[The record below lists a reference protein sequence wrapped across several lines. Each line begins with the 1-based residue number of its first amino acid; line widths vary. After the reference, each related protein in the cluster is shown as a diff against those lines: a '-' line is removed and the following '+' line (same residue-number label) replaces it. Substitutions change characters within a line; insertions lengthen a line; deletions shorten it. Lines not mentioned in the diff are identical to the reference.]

1 MYKKPVTNKA
11 ILCWIILLCL
21 TQLVAC
27 SLTSR
32 RFNVQGDG
40 APPFDV
46 DVSKIPDAEPKKEP
60 FSSYANKSYDLNGR
74 HYKVLKS
81 AKGYTRSGTA
91 SWYGSMFHDR
101 LTSTGERYNMFA
113 MTAASTE
120 LPIPCY
126 VKVTNL
132 ENGKEVVVRVN
143 DRGPFENKRIIDLS
157 FVAAKKL
164 GFANKGVARVRVAA
178 IDPDKWHKKSHP
190 VYLASNPDKPVK
202 ANVSTEKKVYL
213 QVGAFAELDSA
224 KKLSKKINQ
233 LADLNTEINKI
244 SRNEMPLYRVRV
256 GPLLS
261 LKESDRVKNLLK
273 DNGLGKNAMVV
284 SG

>member
-1 MYKKPVTNKA
+1 MYKKPVTNKTV
-11 ILCWIILLCL
+11 LYWIILLCF

-32 RFNVQGDG
+32 KFNVYGDG

-60 FSSYANKSYDLNGR
+60 LHPRGNQSYDLNGR
-74 HYKVLKS
+74 HYRVLKN
-81 AKGYTRSGTA
+81 AKGYSRSGTA
-91 SWYGSMFHDR
+91 SWYGSMFHDK

-120 LPIPCY
+120 LPLPCY

-132 ENGKEVVVRVN
+132 ENGKDVVVRVN

-157 FVAAKKL
+157 YVAAKKL
-164 GFANKGVARVRVAA
+164 GFADQGVAKVKVVA
-178 IDPDKWHKKSHP
+178 IDPDKWGKKYKHT
-190 VYLASNPDKPVK
+190 YLASNSKTT
-202 ANVSTEKKVYL
+202 ATASEAKKKMYV
-213 QVGAFAELDSA
+213 QVGAFAELSTA
-224 KKLSKKINQ
+224 RKLSKQINH
-233 LADLNTEINKI
+233 LALNTEINKI
-244 SRNEMPLYRVRV
+244 TRDKMPLYRVRV

-261 LKESDRVKNLLK
+261 LKESDQVRSRLK
-273 DNGLGKNAMVV
+273 DNGLGKNAVV
-284 SG
+284 ISG